1 MSLAEPRRR
10 YDGLIRVIFGVALGE
25 ADPARLE
32 ERGLPHEPRVRFSGM
47 TMMSLAEPRRRYDG
61 LIRVIFG
68 VALGAV
74 GRLAEQAAGAIEDG
88 DVVHDGS

>member
-1 MSLAEPRRR
+1 MGSC
-10 YDGLIRVIFGVALGE
+10 E

-32 ERGLPHEPRVRFSGM
+32 EKGLPHKPRVRFSGM
-47 TMMSLAEPRRRYDG
+47 IMMSLAEPRRRHDG

-88 DVVHDGS
+88 DAVHDGS

>member
-1 MSLAEPRRR
+1 MTSKKT
-10 YDGLIRVIFGVALGE
+10 FGGSSSSTRSQGSCE

-32 ERGLPHEPRVRFSGM
+32 EKGLPHEPRVRFSGM
-47 TMMSLAEPRRRYDG
+47 AMMSLAEPRRRHDG

-88 DVVHDGS
+88 DIVHDGS